1 MSGLAEEELE
11 RSDASR
17 WLRIAGGVLLIAVA
31 VAVAVYLLQG
41 LSKSGSPRQKQVTR
55 ITVLPDTP
63 PPPPPPPP
71 KEEPRETREVKQDQP
86 KPVELPQEAPQ
97 QLKMEGEA
105 GEGASPFA
113 AGAVSR
119 DYIGGKVG
127 SGGGGGGGMQ
137 FAFFSNALQ
146 RHIQAELARNRKLKL
161 GDYRVTVKVWL
172 GADGVIRRAEL
183 AESTG
188 NPDTDRALRAA
199 LTELGPLRTPVP
211 DNLPQPIKLRIT
223 NRMTG

>member
-17 WLRIAGGVLLIAVA
+17 WLRIAGGVLLVAAAIAV
-31 VAVAVYLLQG
+31 VVYLLQG
-41 LSKSGSPRQKQVTR
+41 LGKSGPTQQRQVTR

-71 KEEPRETREVKQDQP
+71 KEQPKDTKDIKQDQP
-86 KPVELPQEAPQ
+86 KQVELPQEAQ

-119 DYIGGKVG
+119 DYTGGKVG
-127 SGGGGGGGMQ
+127 NGMQ

-146 RHIQAELARNRKLKL
+146 RHIQDELARNRKLKL
-161 GDYRVTVKVWL
+161 GDYRVTVKVWI
-172 GADGVIRRAEL
+172 GADGTIRRAEL
-183 AESTG
+183 ADSTG
-188 NPDTDRALRAA
+188 NPDTDRAIRSA
-199 LTELGPLRTPVP
+199 LTDLGPLRTAVP

>member
-1 MSGLAEEELE
+1 MSGLAEVELA

-17 WLRIAGGVLLIAVA
+17 RWRIIGGVLLVVAAIAV
-31 VAVAVYLLQG
+31 VIYLLQG
-41 LSKSGSPRQKQVTR
+41 LGKSGPVNQRQVTK

-71 KEEPRETREVKQDQP
+71 KEQPKETKDIKQDQL
-86 KPVELPQEAPQ
+86 KPVELPQEAQ
-97 QLKMEGEA
+97 QLKMEGAA

-113 AGAVSR
+113 AGTVSS

-127 SGGGGGGGMQ
+127 DGSGGGMQ

-146 RHIQAELARNRKLKL
+146 RHIQDELARNRKLKL
-161 GDYRVTVKVWL
+161 RDYRVTVKVWIS
-172 GADGVIRRAEL
+172 ADGTIRRAEL
-183 AESTG
+183 ADSTG
-188 NPDTDRALRAA
+188 NPDTDNAIRTA
-199 LTELGPLRTPVP
+199 LTELGPMRTAVP
-211 DNLPQPIKLRIT
+211 ENLPQPIKLRIT

>member
-17 WLRIAGGVLLIAVA
+17 WLRIAGGVLLLAAAVA
-31 VAVAVYLLQG
+31 VVIYLLQG
-41 LSKSGSPRQKQVTR
+41 LGKSGPTQQRQVTR

-71 KEEPRETREVKQDQP
+71 KEQPKETKDIKQDQP
-86 KPVELPQEAPQ
+86 KQVELPQEAQ

-113 AGAVSR
+113 AGSVSR

-127 SGGGGGGGMQ
+127 DGNGMQ

-146 RHIQAELARNRKLKL
+146 RHIQDELARNRKLKL
-161 GDYRVTVKVWL
+161 GDYRITVKVWI
-172 GADGVIRRAEL
+172 GADGAIRRAEL

-188 NPDTDRALRAA
+188 NPDTDRAIRAA
-199 LTELGPLRTPVP
+199 LTELGPLRTAVP